1 MKCFILTTNHLNN
14 RSKYTETIVQY
25 LKDAFDIE
33 IIKKDI
39 AYTDKAKL
47 HECGIED
54 FDKSLTNINK
64 YMADNIER
72 HRFVYNLMKENET
85 YLVLEDDNVMLNE
98 HIDNV
103 KEFIKNKDKLIG
115 DYDIGLIGL
124 SVQSDNEPLRLVDYR
139 LTGNPNIIASKAAY
153 MIKGKFAKKLYEYFN
168 VHHYSMR
175 TQLSK
180 YIYDNLNVKIGI
192 INKHIFIEGS
202 KIGVLPSS
210 FNKNNLLI
218 FNPDYISLLKLMNN
232 NGSIKE
238 AEVIFQR
245 LNSLNSVDANHLIAI
260 FYHKNNMNDRAFE
273 YFETTFQLLKDQ
285 KGYIGKDS
293 EILNNCINIYQYNQ

>member
-1 MKCFILTTNHLNN
+1 MKCFILTTNYLNN
-14 RSKYTETIVQY
+14 RSKYTETIIQY

-33 IIKKDI
+33 IIKTDI
-39 AYTDKAKL
+39 PYVDKTKL
-47 HECGIED
+47 SECGIED
-54 FDKSLTNINK
+54 FDRSLTNINK

-72 HRFVYNLMKENET
+72 HRYVYNLMKVNET

-98 HIDNV
+98 HINNV
-103 KEFIKNKDKLIG
+103 KDFIKNKDTIME

-124 SVQSDNEPLRLVDYR
+124 SVQELDPLKLVNYR
-139 LTGNPNIIASKAAY
+139 LTGNPNIIASKSAY
-153 MIKGKFAKKLYEYFN
+153 MITGKFAKKLYENFN
-168 VHHYSMR
+168 IHNYSMR
-175 TQLSK
+175 VQLSK
-180 YIYDNLNVKIGI
+180 YIYDNVSVKIGI

-218 FNPDYISLLKLMNN
+218 FNPDYINLLKLMNN
-232 NGSIKE
+232 NGNIKE
-238 AEVIFQR
+238 AESIFEK
-245 LNSLNSVDANHLIAI
+245 LKTLNSVDAYHLMGI
-260 FYHKNNMNDRAFE
+260 FYHKSNMNDRAFE

-293 EILNNCINIYQYNQ
+293 EILNNCINIYQHNQ